1 MEQYNFINDQG
12 TFTLENPE
20 LTSYLYFPIANEAGM
35 MGCVTPEF
43 GGDAKTGQNTFLLE
57 PVSSENLH
65 NNKSTRNFWLRVK
78 GKGIWSATGVSASQQ
93 AQKFSKDKEKTKL
106 TAGLLYQTMER
117 ESLRYGIKSEVTV
130 FAPLSD
136 LPVELMKVT
145 ITNSGEEPLT
155 VTPIAAIPLYARS
168 ADNIRD
174 HRNVTSMLH
183 RIRVTGQGV
192 AVVPTLTFDERGHQK
207 NHMVYGVFGRGG
219 MCTDVQQTDRYRNP
233 VGFYPVAEDFIG
245 EGGSFENPYAVAS
258 EGVLMAK
265 PGDRIDG
272 FEAMGGLTFEE
283 ISLQP
288 GEKASYVIALGC
300 MEDPAWAALNA
311 EQRRSQGDKKSDETE
326 VTRLSD
332 LLADCMESFL
342 NESAFDKLLEENKT
356 YWNEKNNISYAS
368 GDKRFDQWMYWV
380 NFQPMLR
387 RIYGC
392 SFLPHHDYGK
402 GGRGWRDL
410 WQDCLALLLMNPA
423 GVRGMLLSNFGGV
436 RMDGT
441 NATIIGSKQGEFIAD
456 RNGIPRVWMDH
467 GMWPYLT
474 MELYVKQSGDLR
486 FLLEKNV
493 YFKDNLTSRGD
504 GRDTLWEEN
513 QGSIQKTAD
522 GRAYEG
528 TILEHILLQHLSA
541 FYDVGAHNHIRLRGA
556 DWNDAIDMA
565 KDRGESVAFTTIYG
579 GNLSSIARL
588 IRKLQEVTGIEE
600 VELAEEMLLLLSEQ
614 DGLYDSVEA
623 KQKLLRDYCASCA
636 HVVSGSTV
644 SVKIEELARNLEG
657 KAEWTRQ
664 HVRQT
669 EWIGD
674 DAGKHWFNGYY
685 DNSGRMVEGVCDT
698 GVRMMLTGQVFSIMS
713 GTATEEQVAEIVKAA
728 DAYLYDETIGGYKLN
743 TNFHEVKTDMGR
755 MFGFAYGQKENG
767 AVFCHMAVMYANALY
782 RRGFAKEGFKVIH
795 SLYSHVCDVTKSR
808 IYPGVPE
815 YIDPKGRGVYH
826 YLTGAASWLLL
837 TVLTEMFGVKG
848 RWGDLAFE
856 PKLLKEQFDAQGK
869 ARVEHV
875 FNGKKLRITYE
886 NLSGKEYGDYQIG
899 EVLLNGTKVSGAE
912 GVISRETLE
921 AMVPDY
927 EDMGSAH
934 ADAAGADAGKR
945 VGEIV
950 VKLI

>member
-1 MEQYNFINDQG
+1 MEQYHFLNDQG
-12 TFTLENPE
+12 TFVLENPE

-35 MGCVTPEF
+35 MSSVTPEL

-65 NNKSTRNFWLRVK
+65 NNKSTRNFWLRIK
-78 GKGIWSATGVSASQQ
+78 EKGIWSATGASASQQ
-93 AQKFSKDKEKTKL
+93 AQKFDAKKEQTKL
-106 TAGLLYQTMER
+106 TAGLLYQTVER
-117 ESLRYGIKSEVTV
+117 ESAQYGLKSEITI
-130 FAPLSD
+130 FAPLAD
-136 LPVELMKVT
+136 MPVELMKVT
-145 ITNSGEEPLT
+145 VTNIGEKALT
-155 VTPIAAIPLYARS
+155 ATPIAAIPLYARS

-192 AVVPTLTFDERGHQK
+192 TIVPTLTFDERGHQK

-219 MCTDVQQTDRYRNP
+219 MCGDAQTGYRNP

-245 EGGSFENPYAVAS
+245 EGGSFENPYAVVSAD
-258 EGVLMAK
+258 VPMAK

-272 FEAMGGLTFEE
+272 FEAMGGLVFEE
-283 ISLQP
+283 MNLQP
-288 GEKASYVIALGC
+288 GEKASYVVASGC
-300 MEDPAWAALNA
+300 MEDPLWAALSM
-311 EQRRSQGDKKSDETE
+311 EQRRAQGDKKSDEAE
-326 VTRLSD
+326 VVRLSD
-332 LLADCMESFL
+332 LLTERMRGFL
-342 NESAFDKLLEENKT
+342 AEDAFDKLLDDCKT
-356 YWNEKNNISYAS
+356 YWNEKNNISYHS

-410 WQDCLALLLMNPA
+410 WQDCLALLLMNPD
-423 GVRGMLLSNFGGV
+423 GVRSMLLSNFGGV

-474 MELYVKQSGDLR
+474 MELYVKQSGDLN

-493 YFKDNLTSRGD
+493 YFKDNLTGRGE
-504 GRDTLWEEN
+504 GRDTDWEET
-513 QGSIQKTAD
+513 QGSIQKTTD
-522 GRAYEG
+522 GTEYEG

-541 FYDVGAHNHIRLRGA
+541 FYDVGEHNHIRLRGA

-579 GNLSSIARL
+579 GNLSSIAAL
-588 IRKLQEVTGIEE
+588 IRKLQEVTGVRE
-600 VELAEEMLLLLSEQ
+600 VELAEEMLMLLSEK

-623 KQKLLRDYCASCA
+623 KQKLLKDYCESCA
-636 HVVSGSTV
+636 HTISGVTV
-644 SVKIEELARNLEG
+644 SVNIEELARNLEG
-657 KAEWTRQ
+657 KADWIRQ
-664 HVRQT
+664 HVRRT
-669 EWIGD
+669 EWVGD

-685 DNSGRMVEGVCDT
+685 DNSGRRVEGAYDT

-713 GTATEEQVAEIVKAA
+713 GTATDEQVSEITEAA
-728 DAYLYDETIGGYKLN
+728 DTYLYDDTIGGYKLN
-743 TNFHEVKTDMGR
+743 TDFHEVKTDMGR

-782 RRGFAKEGFKVIH
+782 QRGFVKEGYKVIH
-795 SLYSHVCDVTKSR
+795 SLYSHVCDVTKAK

-837 TVLTEMFGVKG
+837 TVLREMFGVRG
-848 RWGDLAFE
+848 EWGDLAFE
-856 PKLLKEQFDAQGK
+856 PKLLKEQFDAQGRAQIK
-869 ARVEHV
+869 LT
-875 FNGKKLRITYE
+875 FQGKKLEVTYVNE
-886 NLSGKEYGDYQIG
+886 QKKEYGSYAVQS
-899 EVLLNGTKVSGAE
+899 VSLNGVQIAQGGAGVPQDLLQQCDSENVQKV
-912 GVISRETLE
+912 
-921 AMVPDY
+921 
-927 EDMGSAH
+927 
-934 ADAAGADAGKR
+934 
-945 VGEIV
+945 V
-950 VKLI
+950 VVLG

>member
-1 MEQYNFINDQG
+1 MEQYNFINNKG

-35 MGCVTPEF
+35 MSCVTPEF

-65 NNKSTRNFWLRVK
+65 NNKSTRNFWLRIK
-78 GKGIWSATGVSASQQ
+78 GKGIWSATGASASQQ
-93 AQKFSKDKEKTKL
+93 AQKFSIDKEKTKL

-130 FAPLSD
+130 FAPLAD
-136 LPVELMKVT
+136 MPVELMKVT
-145 ITNSGEEPLT
+145 ITNSGEEALT
-155 VTPIAAIPLYARS
+155 ATPIAAIPLYARS

-192 AVVPTLTFDERGHQK
+192 TIVPTLTFDERGHQK

-219 MCTDVQQTDRYRNP
+219 MCGNAVQAQMPEQAQTDCRNP
-233 VGFYPVAEDFIG
+233 VGFYPVAEEFIG
-245 EGGSFENPYAVAS
+245 EGGSFENPYAVVS
-258 EGVLMAK
+258 TNVPMAK

-272 FEAMGGLTFEE
+272 FEAMGGLVFEE
-283 ISLQP
+283 ISLKP

-300 MEDPAWAALNA
+300 MEDPAWAALDV
-311 EQRRSQGDKKSDETE
+311 EQRRAQGDKKSDETE

-332 LLADCMESFL
+332 LLTERMGSFL
-342 NESAFDKLLEENKT
+342 TESAIDRLLEECKT

-368 GDKRFDQWMYWV
+368 GDKRFDEWMYWV

-410 WQDCLALLLMNPA
+410 WQDCLALLLMNPS
-423 GVRGMLLSNFGGV
+423 GVRSMLLSNFGGV

-474 MELYVKQSGDLR
+474 MELYVKQSGDLN

-493 YFKDNLTSRGD
+493 YFKDNLIGRGD
-504 GRDTLWEEN
+504 GRDTDWEES

-522 GRAYEG
+522 GKKYEG

-541 FYDVGAHNHIRLRGA
+541 FYDVGEHNHIRLRGA

-579 GNLSSIARL
+579 GNLSSIANL
-588 IRKLQEVTGIEE
+588 IRKLQEVTGIKE
-600 VELAEEMLLLLSEQ
+600 VELAEEMLALLSEQ

-623 KQKLLRDYCASCA
+623 KQKLLQDYCESCA

-644 SVKIEELARNLEG
+644 SVNIEELARNLEG
-657 KAEWTRQ
+657 KAEWIKQ

-685 DNSGRMVEGVCDT
+685 DNSGRRVEGACDT

-728 DAYLYDETIGGYKLN
+728 DAYLYDEAIGGYKLN

-782 RRGFAKEGFKVIH
+782 QRGFAKEGFKVIH
-795 SLYSHVCDVTKSR
+795 SLYSHVCDVTKSK

-848 RWGDLAFE
+848 KWGDLAFE
-856 PKLLKEQFDAQGK
+856 PKLLKEQFDAQGR
-869 ARVEHV
+869 ACAEHI
-875 FNGKKLRITYE
+875 FNGKKLQITYE

-899 EVLLNGTKVSGAE
+899 EVILNGTKVSGAE
-912 GVISRETLE
+912 GVISKETLE
-921 AMVPDY
+921 AMMPGDTVNT
-927 EDMGSAH
+927 
-934 ADAAGADAGKR
+934 
-945 VGEIV
+945 VGEIL
-950 VKLI
+950 VKLV

>member
-20 LTSYLYFPIANEAGM
+20 LTSYLYFPIANDAGM
-35 MGCVTPEF
+35 MSSVTPEF

-65 NNKSTRNFWLRVK
+65 NNKSTRNFWLRIK
-78 GKGIWSATGVSASQQ
+78 GQGIWSATGASASQQ
-93 AQKFSKDKEKTKL
+93 AQKFDAKKEQTKL

-117 ESLRYGIKSEVTV
+117 ESVQYGIKSEVTI
-130 FAPLSD
+130 FAPLVD
-136 LPVELMKVT
+136 MPVELMKVT
-145 ITNSGEEPLT
+145 ITNSGKETLT
-155 VTPIAAIPLYARS
+155 ATPIAAIPLYARS

-183 RIRVTGQGV
+183 RIRVTKQGV
-192 AVVPTLTFDERGHQK
+192 TIVPTLTFDERGHQK
-207 NHMVYGVFGRGG
+207 NHMVYGVFGMGG
-219 MCTDVQQTDRYRNP
+219 SGNP
-233 VGFYPVAEDFIG
+233 AGFYPVAEDFIG
-245 EGGSFENPYAVAS
+245 EGGSFENPYAVVSAN
-258 EGVLMAK
+258 VPMAK

-272 FEAMGGLTFEE
+272 FEAMGGLVFEE

-288 GEKASYVIALGC
+288 GEKTSYVVALGC
-300 MEDPAWAALNA
+300 MEDPAWAALSA
-311 EQRRSQGDKKSDETE
+311 EQRRAQEDKKSDETE

-332 LLADCMESFL
+332 LLAKRMEDFL
-342 NESAFDKLLEENKT
+342 TESAFDKLLEECKSD
-356 YWNEKNNISYAS
+356 WNERNNISYAS
-368 GDKRFDQWMYWV
+368 GDKRFDEWMYWV

-423 GVRGMLLSNFGGV
+423 GVRSMLLSNFGGV

-474 MELYVKQSGDLR
+474 MELYVKQSGDLN

-493 YFKDNLTSRGD
+493 YFKDNLTIRGE
-504 GRDTLWEEN
+504 GRDTDWEES

-522 GRAYEG
+522 GKEYEG

-541 FYDVGAHNHIRLRGA
+541 FYDVGEHNHIRLRGA

-579 GNLSSIARL
+579 GNLSSIAKL
-588 IRKLQEVTGIEE
+588 IRKLQEVTGTKE
-600 VELAEEMLLLLSEQ
+600 VELAEEMLALLSEA
-614 DGLYDSVEA
+614 DGLYDSIEA
-623 KQKLLRDYCASCA
+623 KQKLLQDYCESCA
-636 HVVSGSTV
+636 HVVSGRTV
-644 SVKIEELARNLEG
+644 SVNIEELARNLEG
-657 KAEWTRQ
+657 KAEWIRQ

-674 DAGKHWFNGYY
+674 DAGNHWFNGYY
-685 DNSGRMVEGVCDT
+685 DNSGRRVEGTCDT

-728 DAYLYDETIGGYKLN
+728 DAYLYDDTIGGYKLN

-782 RRGFAKEGFKVIH
+782 QRGFAKEGFKVIH
-795 SLYSHVCDVTKSR
+795 SLYSHVCDVTKSK

-848 RWGDLAFE
+848 KWGDLAFE
-856 PKLLKEQFDAQGK
+856 PKLLKEQFDEQGR
-869 ARVEHV
+869 ACVEHI
-875 FNGKKLRITYE
+875 FNGKKLQITYE
-886 NLSGKEYGDYQIG
+886 NLSGKEYGDYRIE
-899 EVLLNGTKVSGAE
+899 EVLLNGTKVSGEE
-912 GVISRETLE
+912 GVISKETLE

-927 EDMGSAH
+927 KA
-934 ADAAGADAGKR
+934 ADAVNANTANA
-945 VGEIV
+945 VGEIL
-950 VKLI
+950 VKLV